1 MNQDIAEKLKLTDA
15 QIADAVCHIR
25 AGEGLTVVA
34 EALGLGALRRVEQD
48 RLVDQLGIFE
58 FAQEVM
64 TSREFW
70 SKHVMDFNFELDE
83 PLLVEAGLQ
92 SGFIEKVGDDTY
104 RYLFEEAIA

>member
-1 MNQDIAEKLKLTDA
+1 MNQDIAEKLRLTD
-15 QIADAVCHIR
+15 QQVTDAICHIR

-34 EALGLGALRRVEQD
+34 EALGLGALRRVEQN
-48 RLVDQLGIFE
+48 RLVSQLGIFE

-64 TSREFW
+64 SARQFW
-70 SKHVMDFNFELDE
+70 QKHVMDFNFELDE

-104 RYLFEEAIA
+104 RYLFAEAGA